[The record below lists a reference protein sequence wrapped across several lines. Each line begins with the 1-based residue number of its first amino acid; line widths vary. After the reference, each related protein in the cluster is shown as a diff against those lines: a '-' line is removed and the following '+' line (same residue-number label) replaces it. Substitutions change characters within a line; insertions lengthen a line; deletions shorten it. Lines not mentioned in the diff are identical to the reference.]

1 MKICGFWPYGM
12 GEIDLGWILDFYY
25 LNFFVG
31 FMLNFFEGLGSDFF
45 DGKLEFYFVVKSN
58 TLKLISLILTFE
70 GGRSRG
76 IRSPRSQFLKF
87 RFF

>member
-1 MKICGFWPYGM
+1 M
-12 GEIDLGWILDFYY
+12 GEIDFGWILDFLY

-31 FMLNFFEGLGSDFF
+31 FMLFFFEGLGVGFF
-45 DGKLEFYFVVKSN
+45 DGFLRFYFMVKSN
-58 TLKLISLILTFE
+58 NLKLISLILTFE